1 MNIPPD
7 FKNTKL
13 MTCLTYTLDDE
24 IEGPFEVG
32 SDGSVIL
39 KEEDEIVK
47 QLEASGKPNNDSGKF
62 FVPSY
67 PKGRGGSTG
76 YGNTVA
82 LLGGGRGDEEVL
94 SKENVKNT
102 AASVEE
108 RSLEDHKEQTG
119 DRGSDRSVRESLTA
133 QY

>member
-1 MNIPPD
+1 MRATRAVL
-7 FKNTKL
+7 FT
-13 MTCLTYTLDDE
+13 
-24 IEGPFEVG
+24 
-32 SDGSVIL
+32 
-39 KEEDEIVK
+39 VK

>member
-1 MNIPPD
+1 MNTPPD

-13 MTCLTYTLDDE
+13 MTCLTCTLN
-24 IEGPFEVG
+24 FC
-32 SDGSVIL
+32 
-39 KEEDEIVK
+39 
-47 QLEASGKPNNDSGKF
+47 GKF

-82 LLGGGRGDEEVL
+82 LLAGGRGDEEVL

-108 RSLEDHKEQTG
+108 RSC
-119 DRGSDRSVRESLTA
+119 
-133 QY
+133 

>member
-24 IEGPFEVG
+24 IEGPFE
-32 SDGSVIL
+32 
-39 KEEDEIVK
+39 
-47 QLEASGKPNNDSGKF
+47 
-62 FVPSY
+62 
-67 PKGRGGSTG
+67 GRGGSTG